1 MKIKTKELSYEEVL
15 ALPREKHR
23 NPMRQTG
30 AVRLLLKAVSFFDLR
45 AVGFTFEKTGMEKLG
60 AKEPCLILMN
70 HSSFIDLKNESIRQ
84 NGISAFSGGNS
95 RKICRRNQ

>member
-45 AVGFTFEKTGMEKLG
+45 AVGFTFEKQGWKSLEQ
-60 AKEPCLILMN
+60 
-70 HSSFIDLKNESIRQ
+70 KNPV
-84 NGISAFSGGNS
+84 
-95 RKICRRNQ
+95 